1 MKKLEISKATASLA
15 NYVQNLNQETLILSS
30 EGEPV
35 AVLMPIE
42 NADLETISLSTNH
55 EFIAILEESRASL
68 KEEGGIPLDE
78 MKRRLGLR

>member
-1 MKKLEISKATASLA
+1 MKKLELAEATASLA
-15 NYVQNLNQETLILSS
+15 NYVENLERETLILSS

-42 NADLETISLSTNH
+42 NVDLETISLSNNP

-78 MKRRLGLR
+78 MKRRLGLS

>member
-1 MKKLEISKATASLA
+1 MKKLELTEATASLA
-15 NYVQNLNQETLILSS
+15 NYVQNLDRETLVLNR

-42 NADLETISLSTNH
+42 NADLETISLSTNP

-68 KEEGGIPLDE
+68 KKEGGIPLDE
-78 MKRRLGLR
+78 MKRRLGLS